1 MADFDREA
9 RLAQGHMDAVT
20 MVASGFQIYLMNGES
35 VRLSLPLTINC
46 LAKDSSKHTN
56 HLFPRCRTRGQ

>member
-9 RLAQGHMDAVT
+9 RLAQGYMNGIT
-20 MVASGFQIYLMNGES
+20 MIASGFQIYLMKGEF

-46 LAKDSSKHTN
+46 LVKGSSKQFN
-56 HLFPRCRTRGQ
+56 HLFSRCRTRG